1 METTHLDVTIQD
13 PWGNTQEGNTQEG
26 LMLEALPWESWF
38 QVWIGH
44 TWQDLP
50 PFAQSTA
57 YELTLRFTED
67 REVQTLN
74 RDYRGIDR
82 PTDVLSFAT
91 LEGTEA
97 LLPPDLLSDS
107 GEPLYLGDIVISVP
121 TAQRQA
127 EQGGHSLVV
136 ELSWLS
142 VHGFLHLLGWDHPDE
157 ESFQRMV
164 NQQLWL
170 LEATGL
176 ESPKPLIFQSMP

>member
-1 METTHLDVTIQD
+1 MGTPVEKPHLDVTVQD
-13 PWGNTQEGNTQEG
+13 SWGNTQEGQNLQT
-26 LMLEALPWESWF
+26 LPWESWF
-38 QVWIGH
+38 QVWLNH

-50 PFAQSTA
+50 PYAQSPV
-57 YELTLRFTED
+57 YELSLRFTD
-67 REVQTLN
+67 DAEVRRLN

-91 LEGTEA
+91 LDGTEA
-97 LLPPDLLSDS
+97 LLPPDFLTDS

-127 EQGGHSLVV
+127 QENGHSLVM

-157 ESFQRMV
+157 EGFQRMV
-164 NQQLWL
+164 NQQIWL
-170 LEATGL
+170 LKETGL
-176 ESPKPLIFQSMP
+176 NAPQPLIFQPMP